1 MEEPT
6 KQETAQLDLLA
17 KIHNQL
23 VDLKQIIVDIELSR
37 TDTSHTLQT
46 RLRQIIGGDQHLDA
60 DGSLGTPAARQQRV
74 IAPTDTG
81 ITPGEASK

>member
-1 MEEPT
+1 MDEPT
-6 KQETAQLDLLA
+6 KQESAQLELLA

-46 RLRQIIGGDQHLDA
+46 RLRQIIGSDQHLKA
-60 DGSLGTPAARQQRV
+60 DGSSGSPLARQQKV

-81 ITPGEASK
+81 ITPGEAAK

>member
-1 MEEPT
+1 MEERENNP
-6 KQETAQLDLLA
+6 ELDLLA

-46 RLRQIIGGDQHLDA
+46 RLRQIIANDSHI
-60 DGSLGTPAARQQRV
+60 DGSGHSDSPVARQQKV
-74 IAPTDTG
+74 IAPTDTS
-81 ITPGEASK
+81 ITPGEDYGK